1 MTNVSTPSSDFLSGL
16 IDLFSWVHL
25 LRELRMPH
33 ILYSASAFGTTQPK
47 AENCLTQCAAKLLV
61 VLQTDFLAAQETSQK
76 ACQSPLCSVTSI
88 TASASSVFQTGH
100 SALQFLMEGRLF
112 IQNLGQ

>member
-25 LRELRMPH
+25 LLELLMPH
-33 ILYSASAFGTTQPK
+33 ILYSASASGTTQAK
-47 AENCLTQCAAKLLV
+47 AENCLTQCVAKLLV
-61 VLQTDFLAAQETSQK
+61 VLQTGFLATQETSQK
-76 ACQSPLCSVTSI
+76 ACQSPFCPVTSI
-88 TASASSVFQTGH
+88 TVSAPSMFETGN
-100 SALQFLMEGRLF
+100 SALQFLMEGCLF